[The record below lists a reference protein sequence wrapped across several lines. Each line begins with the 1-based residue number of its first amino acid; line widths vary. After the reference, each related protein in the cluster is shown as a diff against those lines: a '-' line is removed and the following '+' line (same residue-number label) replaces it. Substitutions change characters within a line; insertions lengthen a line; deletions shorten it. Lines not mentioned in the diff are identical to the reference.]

1 MKQVKRI
8 ILVAAAFVMCGSLPQ
23 QAAAECGIASWYG
36 GKFHGRLTANGE
48 RYNMHGISAAHKGL
62 RFGTRVRVTDKRTGR
77 SIVVRIND
85 RGPFVKGRI
94 IDLSGG
100 ARQALGMGGLAP
112 VCLTV
117 LSRGDNRY
125 VSSGSTRSAKVRRS
139 ASRSTGAART
149 RVARTKPKV
158 RVQRTREAGLR
169 SRTRGL

>member
-1 MKQVKRI
+1 MKHVKRI

-23 QAAAECGIASWYG
+23 QAAAECGIASWYS

-62 RFGTRVRVTDKRTGR
+62 RFGTRVRVTHKRTGR

-85 RGPFVKGRI
+85 RGPFVRGRI

-125 VSSGSTRSAKVRRS
+125 VSSGSSRSAKVRRS

-149 RVARTKPKV
+149 RVVRVKPKLHA
-158 RVQRTREAGLR
+158 QRTREAGLR